1 MILLVNSNESENKLD
16 YVLKHMGSEEYLEYR
31 ERDGLTIDE
40 AYQYLKRCEE
50 QHLDWRTGRPISED
64 VSNNRN
70 AVYALLDKTEK
81 KINGERKQVVS
92 NTSQNYLTI
101 LRNDERFQNIKFN
114 TLRGL
119 PEKIVDGKTRQ
130 WTDADDAAARTYI
143 ESCYSIS
150 NRQKYE
156 DAFTEFQHE
165 REYDPVQTLINGIEW
180 DGTPRVE
187 TMLIRWL
194 GAEDTQY
201 NRECSRLLFAG
212 GINRAF
218 RPGCK
223 NDNVIVLVGAQGGG
237 KSTFTQWLALAPEL
251 YSSTKTINGQKG
263 LEAISGKWICELEEL
278 LATLANDYSGTKS
291 EENAKAF
298 LSTSSDFYRKPY
310 DRRPTDSPRH
320 CIFVGTT
327 NRDEFLSDPTGNRR
341 WFPVRVNIT
350 GRWLFDHEQE
360 CKAEILQCWAEMK
373 HAFDNGS
380 AFARTVENVELLT
393 TIKEEQEAAQQ
404 DDWRQ
409 GMIEEYLKDKKR
421 TCLIQVWQE
430 ALFPDRAPH
439 FPELKRRDAN
449 TLTAIICN
457 KMGWVRGNAEN
468 FEGYGKQKSYHKEP
482 PKIDFEPF

>member
-1 MILLVNSNESENKLD
+1 MIPLASEIDDRLD
-16 YVLKHMGSEEYLEYR
+16 YILRRWGAEKYLS
-31 ERDGLTIDE
+31 LTKQNGFTTGE
-40 AYQYLKRCEE
+40 VYHFLKRCEAE
-50 QHLDWRTGRPISED
+50 HLDPDTGRPASQQPSD
-64 VSNNRN
+64 NRDD
-70 AVYALLDKTEK
+70 VYALLDKTEK
-81 KINGERKQVVS
+81 KINGERKLIVS

-119 PEKIVDGKTRQ
+119 PEKIVDGKARQ

-143 ESCYSIS
+143 ESCYGIS
-150 NRQKYE
+150 NRQKCE

-187 TMLIRWL
+187 TMLIRWM
-194 GAEDTQY
+194 GAEDTPY

-237 KSTFTQWLALAPEL
+237 KSTFTQWLALSPEL

-320 CIFVGTT
+320 CIFIGTT
-327 NRDEFLSDPTGNRR
+327 NRETFLTDKTGNRR
-341 WFPVRVNIT
+341 WYPVRVDVD
-350 GRWLFDHEQE
+350 GRWLYEHEEE
-360 CKAEILQCWAEMK
+360 CKADILQAWAEMK
-373 HAFDNGS
+373 HAFDNGLPL
-380 AFARTVENVELLT
+380 AKPVADVALLS
-393 TIKEEQEAAQQ
+393 TIKEEQAAAEQ
-404 DDWRQ
+404 DDWRVGLVEQ
-409 GMIEEYLKDKKR
+409 YLDGKEKV
-421 TCLIQVWQE
+421 CLIEVWQR
-430 ALFPDRAPH
+430 ALYPDRSPYY
-439 FPELKRRDAN
+439 PEMTRRDAYA
-449 TLTAIICN
+449 LSAIICN
-457 KMGWVRGNAEN
+457 KLGWVRGNVSD
-468 FEGYGKQKSYHKEP
+468 FGDYGRQKSFYKEP
-482 PKIDFEPF
+482 PKIDFEPL